1 MSKTRRGWLL
11 AFTLLALLIALA
23 LFIIFRGI
31 ETQLKAAGATGGIVE
46 LELAF
51 SAERATALIQAW
63 PPDGRDLARRA
74 LWLDFLF
81 IVGYAGGLTAL
92 LVQLAANPRL
102 TSWAPALRRLAS
114 LPLIAGA
121 LDILENI
128 CLLAVVATMPLTGPL
143 SLLAGVFASVK
154 FALVGIALLVVLLA
168 GVWLLRREPRT
179 GAGG

>member
-1 MSKTRRGWLL
+1 MTHRGWLR
-11 AFTLLALLIALA
+11 AFTLLALLIVLI
-23 LFIIFRGI
+23 LFIIFQGI
-31 ETQLKAAGATGGIVE
+31 ETQLKAAGAAGGVIE

-51 SAERATALIQAW
+51 SAERAATLIQAW
-63 PPDGRDLARRA
+63 PAGGSDLARRA

-92 LVQLAANPRL
+92 LVQLAASPRL
-102 TSWAPALRRLAS
+102 TSWAPALRRLTP

-128 CLLAVVATMPLTGPL
+128 CLLAVVATMPSAGPL

-154 FALVGIALLVVLLA
+154 FALVGIALLAVLLA
-168 GVWLLRREPRT
+168 GAWSLRRESRT